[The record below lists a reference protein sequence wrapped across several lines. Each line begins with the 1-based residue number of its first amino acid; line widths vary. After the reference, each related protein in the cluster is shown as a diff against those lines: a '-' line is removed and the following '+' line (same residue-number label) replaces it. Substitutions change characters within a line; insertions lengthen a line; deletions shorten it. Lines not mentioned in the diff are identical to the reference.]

1 MNVQLVNPDPPTES
15 IHGLPKNF
23 CVAPFLQLT
32 THPAGSFSP
41 CPYLGG
47 TTWSKQYSTI
57 TERFQGQDLEHLR
70 EQFLSNQKSSTCERC
85 WHEERNNKKSLR
97 LRLYDP
103 VNKTSDY
110 SVINNS
116 SVVADL
122 VQGLPSKKYL
132 TDLKIL
138 TIKNGN
144 ICNAKCR
151 ICHPGDSSRWAVE
164 DAVKLK
170 QLLGQ
175 EIYNTNS
182 TERNWTDQQCDEIF
196 EISKTLV
203 RLELFGGEP
212 LYNKKVL
219 KLLDRIA
226 EAGHSANITLYI
238 NTNGSVDLIHQV
250 PRIAEFKEV
259 EIGVSLDDIGKRFD
273 YQRHGL
279 EYNQVVK
286 NIKSWQEYF
295 SKFNIPFNIDSITT
309 VNIFNVWYLPEIKK
323 SVQELLPLEPF
334 WNLLVNP
341 DHLFIKNLPDSVKQ
355 KVIAKLSLDSG
366 FEEIINVLAQPRD
379 PAAWEKF
386 IRVTDALDTIRN
398 EDFQQVFP
406 EFAEIINLN

>member
-1 MNVQLVNPDPPTES
+1 MHD
-15 IHGLPKNF
+15 LPENF

-32 THPAGSFSP
+32 THPTGSFSP

-47 TTWSKQYSTI
+47 TTWSKQYPTI
-57 TERFQGQDLEHLR
+57 TERFQGQDLENLR

-122 VQGLPSKKYL
+122 VHGLPSKKYL

-151 ICHPGDSSRWAVE
+151 VCHPGDSSRWAVE

-175 EIYNTNS
+175 EIYNTTS

-219 KLLDRIA
+219 RLLDRIA

-238 NTNGSVDLIHQV
+238 NTNGSVDLVRQI

-279 EYNQVVK
+279 EYKQVVE
-286 NIKSWQEYF
+286 NISRWQEHF
-295 SKFNIPFNIDSITT
+295 SKLITPLLIDSITT
-309 VNIFNVWYLPEIKK
+309 VNVYNIWYLPEIKE
-323 SVQELLPLEPF
+323 SVQKILPLEPF

-355 KVIAKLSLDSG
+355 QIIKKLSSDSG
-366 FEEIINVLAQPRD
+366 FEEIINVLTQPRD

-386 IRVTDALDTIRN
+386 IKVRDALDTIRN
-398 EDFQQVFP
+398 ENFQQVFP
-406 EFAEIINLN
+406 EFAALIDLD

>member
-1 MNVQLVNPDPPTES
+1 MHN
-15 IHGLPKNF
+15 LPANF
-23 CVAPFLQLT
+23 CIAPFTQIT
-32 THPAGSFSP
+32 THPNGSFSP

-47 TTWSKQYSTI
+47 TVWSKQYPTVL
-57 TERFQGQDLEHLR
+57 ERFQGQDLENLR
-70 EQFLSNQKSSTCERC
+70 AQFLSNQQSPVCERC

-103 VNKTSDY
+103 VNKTSDHA
-110 SVINNS
+110 VVNNGS
-116 SVVADL
+116 IVLDL
-122 VQGLPSKKYL
+122 MQGLTDKKYL

-151 ICHPGDSSRWAVE
+151 VCHPGDSSRWAAE

-182 TERNWTDQQCDEIF
+182 VERNWTDQQCDEIF

-219 KLLDRIA
+219 KLLDRII
-226 EAGHSANITLYI
+226 EAGHSANINLYI
-238 NTNGSVDLIHQV
+238 NTNGSVDLIQQV
-250 PRIAEFKEV
+250 PRITEFKEV
-259 EIGVSLDDIGKRFD
+259 EIGVSIDDIGKRFN

-279 EYNQVVK
+279 EYDQVVDNVK
-286 NIKSWQEYF
+286 LWQAHFAKVDTPLY
-295 SKFNIPFNIDSITT
+295 IDSITT
-309 VNIFNVWYLPEIKK
+309 VNVYNVWYLPEIKE
-323 SVQELLPLEPF
+323 SVKKILPQSPF

-341 DHLFIKNLPDSVKQ
+341 DHLFIKNLPDYIKQ
-355 KVIAKLSLDSG
+355 QVIKKLEPDPE
-366 FEEIINVLAQPRD
+366 FEEIINVLSQARD
-379 PAAWEKF
+379 STAWTKF
-386 IRVTDALDTIRN
+386 IQVRDALDTIRN
-398 EDFQQVFP
+398 ENFQQVFP
-406 EFAEIINLN
+406 ELAAIINAGSNT

>member
-1 MNVQLVNPDPPTES
+1 MHE
-15 IHGLPKNF
+15 LPKNF
-23 CVAPFLQLT
+23 CIAPFTQVT
-32 THPAGSFSP
+32 THPNGSFSP

-47 TTWSKQYSTI
+47 TAWSKQYPSI
-57 TERFQGQDLEHLR
+57 TKRFQGEDLENLR
-70 EQFLSNQKSSTCERC
+70 SQFLSNQQSSVCERC

-116 SVVADL
+116 SVVSDL
-122 VQGLPSKKYL
+122 TQGLPTKKYL

-144 ICNAKCR
+144 VCNAKCR
-151 ICHPGDSSRWAVE
+151 VCHPGDSSRWAIE

-170 QLLGQ
+170 QILGQ

-182 TERNWTDQQCDEIF
+182 VERNWTDQQCDEIF

-226 EAGHSANITLYI
+226 EAGHSANINLYI
-238 NTNGSVDLIHQV
+238 NTNGSVDLIRQV
-250 PRIAEFKEV
+250 PRITEFKEV
-259 EIGVSLDDIGKRFD
+259 EIGVSLDDVDARFN

-279 EYNQVVK
+279 DYNQAVENVK
-286 NIKSWQEYF
+286 RWQEHFTKSTTPLY
-295 SKFNIPFNIDSITT
+295 IDSITT
-309 VNIFNVWYLPEIKK
+309 VSVYNVWYLPEIKE
-323 SVQELLPLEPF
+323 SVQKILPQSPF

-341 DHLFIKNLPDSVKQ
+341 DHLFIKNLPDYVKQ
-355 KVIAKLSLDSG
+355 QVIKKLESDTE
-366 FEEIINVLAQPRD
+366 FEEIVNVMSQARD
-379 PAAWEKF
+379 STAWSKF
-386 IRVTDALDTIRN
+386 IQVRDALDTIRN
-398 EDFQQVFP
+398 ENFQQVFP
-406 EFAEIINLN
+406 ELAALIDAS

>member
-1 MNVQLVNPDPPTES
+1 M
-15 IHGLPKNF
+15 HKLPANF
-23 CVAPFLQLT
+23 CIAPFTQVT
-32 THPAGSFSP
+32 THPNGSFSP

-47 TTWSKQYSTI
+47 TVWSKQYSTVLD
-57 TERFQGQDLEHLR
+57 RFQGPDLEHLR
-70 EQFLSNQKSSTCERC
+70 SQFLSNQQSSVCERC

-110 SVINNS
+110 AIVNHS
-116 SVVADL
+116 SIVSDL
-122 VQGLPSKKYL
+122 TQGLTDKKYL

-151 ICHPGDSSRWAVE
+151 VCHPGDSSRWAAE

-170 QLLGQ
+170 QILGQ

-182 TERNWTDQQCDEIF
+182 VERNWTDQQCDEIF

-219 KLLDRIA
+219 KLLDRII
-226 EAGHSANITLYI
+226 EAGHSANINLYI
-238 NTNGSVDLIHQV
+238 NTNGSVDLIQQV

-259 EIGVSLDDIGKRFD
+259 EIGVSIDDIGKRFN

-279 EYNQVVK
+279 EYDQVVD
-286 NIKSWQEYF
+286 NIKQWQQHFANVDTPLY
-295 SKFNIPFNIDSITT
+295 IDSITT
-309 VNIFNVWYLPEIKK
+309 VSVYNVWYLPEIKE
-323 SVQELLPLEPF
+323 SVKKILPQSPF

-341 DHLFIKNLPDSVKQ
+341 DHLFIKNLPDYVKQ
-355 KVIAKLSLDSG
+355 QVIKKLEADPE
-366 FEEIINVLAQPRD
+366 FEEIINVLSQARD
-379 PAAWEKF
+379 SAAWTKF
-386 IRVTDALDTIRN
+386 IQVRDALDTIRSEN
-398 EDFQQVFP
+398 FQQVFP
-406 EFAEIINLN
+406 ELSAIINAGSNT